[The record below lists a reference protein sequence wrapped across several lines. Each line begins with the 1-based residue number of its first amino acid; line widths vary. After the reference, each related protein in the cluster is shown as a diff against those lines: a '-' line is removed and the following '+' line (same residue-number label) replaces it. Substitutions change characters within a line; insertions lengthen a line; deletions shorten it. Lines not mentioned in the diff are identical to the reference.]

1 MYKVGILPGKFSPPH
16 RGHVNA
22 ILQAGTRCEKLYVVV
37 SHNAVLENELY
48 KNAVIKPISMKEKAR
63 WLSIELCDLEHIKVV
78 MLDEDE
84 AGIPAFPFGWE
95 KWCNRVRE
103 VVGEPIDAIFG
114 GEPEYAEQG
123 FSKFLPEA
131 TYEVYDHERSRYPIS
146 ATEIRKN
153 PFKHWDYILGSARP
167 YFVKKV
173 LITGTESCGKTTL
186 TKMLAKTY
194 FTSWAFEAGRYYSD
208 KHTGKNLNVF
218 NQGDFFNI
226 CLEQKLADEDAIR
239 TANKI
244 TFIDTDAVVTQ
255 YYCELYLGKQNSLI
269 ETLVDPQKYDV
280 VLMLKPDVK
289 WVADGERFLGG
300 DAQRVELHKK
310 LKNMYIERGFGD
322 KIIEIDGNYN
332 ERLNKALKIA
342 DDLIK

>member
-1 MYKVGILPGKFSPPH
+1 MYKVGIFPGKFSPPH

-22 ILQAGTRCEKLYVVV
+22 IIQAGTKCEKLYVVV
-37 SHNAVLENELY
+37 SHNVALEKELY
-48 KNAVIKPISMKEKAR
+48 REVAIKPISMKEKAR
-63 WLSIELCDLEHIKVV
+63 WLSIELSDLEHIKVV

-84 AGIPAFPFGWE
+84 AGIPAHPFGWE
-95 KWCNRVRE
+95 KWCKKVRE
-103 VVGEPIDAIFG
+103 VVGEPFDVIFG

-123 FSKFLPEA
+123 FTEFLPEA
-131 TYEVYDHERSRYPIS
+131 VYEVYDSERSRYPIS
-146 ATEIRKN
+146 ATEIRDK
-153 PFKHWDYILGSARP
+153 PFKHWDYILGAARP
-167 YFVKKV
+167 YFTKKV

-186 TKMLAKTY
+186 TKMLAKIY
-194 FTSWAFEAGRYYSD
+194 FTSWSFEAGRYYSH
-208 KHTGKNLNVF
+208 KHTGGNLKVF
-218 NQGDFFNI
+218 NQEDFFNI

-255 YYCELYLGKQNSLI
+255 YYCELYLGKQNPLI
-269 ETLVDPQKYDV
+269 ETLIEPQKFDV

-289 WVADGERFLGG
+289 WVADGERFLGE
-300 DAQRVELHKK
+300 DSVRMELHNK

-322 KIIEIDGNYN
+322 KIIEISGSYN